1 MSVAKASCFEVYSQ
15 LYVAL
20 DQNYI
25 DEKEFAEVSNNIE
38 EVNRIIGG
46 LMKYLQRSDLKGS
59 KFR

>member
-1 MSVAKASCFEVYSQ
+1 M
-15 LYVAL
+15 AL
-20 DQNYI
+20 DLNYI

-46 LMKYLQRSDLKGS
+46 LMKYLQQSDLKGS